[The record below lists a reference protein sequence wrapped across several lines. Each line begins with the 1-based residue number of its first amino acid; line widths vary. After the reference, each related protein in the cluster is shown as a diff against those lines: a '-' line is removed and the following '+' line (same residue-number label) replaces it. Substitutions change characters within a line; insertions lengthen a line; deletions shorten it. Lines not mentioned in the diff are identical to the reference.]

1 VSSGPAGVAP
11 GTAEA
16 ISLTLPDG
24 SVRAVAPGTTPLEV
38 AAAIGPRLAKD
49 AVGAELDGRKIDLRQ
64 PLSGGGAFR
73 IFTQKSPEAGE
84 FIRHSAEHVLA
95 DAVKRLFPEAQVD
108 AGRQDHSET
117 FQYDF
122 RFPRAFTAEDLQAIE
137 AEMRRIVKAGGR
149 FERREVPRAEAE
161 AIFAGQGNDLKVERL
176 KDIPEGEAITLYRHG
191 PEGGPNASGDV
202 SGQGAGFVDL
212 CRGPHVQRLDQ
223 IGAVKLLESSGV
235 YFKGNEANER
245 LQRIYGTAFASQAE
259 LDQYVERLEQA
270 RARDHRRLGAEL
282 DLFSFNPSA
291 PASPFFHPK
300 GAFVYNALEDF
311 VRSLQNARGYGE
323 VLTPQIMDVELW
335 RTSGHL
341 ANYQESMF
349 FTEVDEKEFAVKPMN
364 CPAACLIYGT
374 RMRSY
379 RDLPLRLADFGRLH
393 RYERS
398 GVTSGLFRV
407 RSFCQDDAHLFCTE
421 EQLESEVLAAADM
434 ILEVYRTL
442 GFDDVAIEL
451 STRPEKSIGTAEL
464 WAKAEGALAAA
475 LEHRGLAYKINP
487 GDGAFYG
494 PKVDFHVADA
504 LGRSW
509 QLGTVQLDYQLP
521 QRFDLH
527 YVGADGGEHRP
538 VLIHRAMLGSVER
551 FMGVLIEHTA
561 GAFPVWLAPVQAVV
575 LPVSEK
581 FLGYGE
587 EVRAAL
593 AEAGLRAELD
603 ARNEKLGYKIREA
616 QVQKV
621 PYMLVVGGREQEDRT
636 VAVRRR
642 SGADLGAMTIDAFV
656 ARVTDLVA
664 RRSNDL

>member
-1 VSSGPAGVAP
+1 MPGPAGLAP

-24 SVRAVAPGTTPLEV
+24 SVREVAPGTTPLEV

-49 AVGAELDGRKIDLRQ
+49 AVGAELDGRKVDLRQ
-64 PLSGGGAFR
+64 PLAGGGAFR
-73 IFTQKSPEAGE
+73 IFTAKSPEAGE
-84 FIRHSAEHVLA
+84 LIRHSAEHVLA

-108 AGRQDHSET
+108 AGRQDHSEK

-122 RFPRAFTAEDLQAIE
+122 RFPRAFTPEDLAAIE
-137 AEMRRIVKAGGR
+137 AEMRRIISAGGV
-149 FERREVPRAEAE
+149 FERQEVSRERAEMV
-161 AIFAGQGNDLKVERL
+161 FRHYGNDLKLERL
-176 KDIPEGEAITLYRHG
+176 KDIPPGEVITLYRHHPVG
-191 PEGGPNASGDV
+191 EARGD
-202 SGQGAGFVDL
+202 QGFTDL

-235 YFKGNEANER
+235 YFKGSEANER

-259 LDQYVERLEQA
+259 LDQYLERLEQA
-270 RARDHRRLGAEL
+270 RSRDHRRLGAEL
-282 DLFSFNPSA
+282 DLFSFNPVA

-311 VRSLQNARGYGE
+311 VRDLQGRRGYGE

-407 RSFCQDDAHLFCTE
+407 RTFCQDDAHLFCTE
-421 EQLESEVLAAADM
+421 EQLEAEVLAAADM

-442 GFDDVAIEL
+442 GFDKVAIEL

-475 LEHRGLAYKINP
+475 LAHRGLPYKVNP

-494 PKVDFHVADA
+494 PKIDFHVADA

-561 GAFPVWLAPVQAVV
+561 GAFPVWLAPVQAAV

-581 FLGYGE
+581 FTGYGE

-593 AEAGLRAELD
+593 AAAGLRAELD

-621 PYMLVVGGREQEDRT
+621 PYMLVVGGREEEDKT

-642 SGADLGAMTIDAFV
+642 SGADLGAMSIDTFV
-656 ARVTDLVA
+656 ARVRDLAA